1 MNCLIDKCDYSS
13 TLDAKTKSDETLR
26 VSIPFKDQVSANIVK
41 RQMRDLSSKIGID
54 VQPIYTSK
62 KLEQDLKLK
71 EIKPRIVNQH
81 SVVYCFQCGLCDS
94 NYTSD
99 IRRAI
104 CFNAL
109 LIIDILPLVA
119 TWEMPI
125 SPVILWKKIGQP
137 ATNCNRRF
145 FNGFRLCNVSVIT
158 YQKSQEI
165 PLREVT
171 QKCNLL
177 WSSETRFISAW
188 ERGWAKFFYKARAKI
203 FNLVKCNEI
212 SSLHV

>member
-1 MNCLIDKCDYSS
+1 MVSDKCDYPS

-26 VSIPFKDQVSANIVK
+26 VSIPFKDQVSTNMVK
-41 RQMRDLSSKIGID
+41 RQMRDLSLKIGID

-81 SVVYCFQCGLCDS
+81 SVVYCFKCDS
-94 NYTSD
+94 ITSD

-119 TWEMPI
+119 I
-125 SPVILWKKIGQP
+125 
-137 ATNCNRRF
+137 
-145 FNGFRLCNVSVIT
+145 
-158 YQKSQEI
+158 
-165 PLREVT
+165 
-171 QKCNLL
+171 
-177 WSSETRFISAW
+177 
-188 ERGWAKFFYKARAKI
+188 
-203 FNLVKCNEI
+203 
-212 SSLHV
+212 